1 MSTEVRTRF
10 APSPTGY
17 MHLGN
22 LRTALYTYL
31 WARRNGG
38 KFILRIEDTDQE
50 REVKGAVDVIYN
62 SMKTAGLIHDEGPDV
77 GGPCGPYIQS
87 ERKNL
92 YLPYAKELVEKG
104 GAYYCFCTKER
115 LDEERAKAE
124 AKGETFKYDKHCLH
138 LSKEEVEARIAAGE
152 PYVIRQN
159 IPTEG
164 KASFDDV
171 IYGHV
176 EVDCD
181 TLDDNV
187 LIKADGLPT
196 YNFANVIDDHLMGI
210 THVMRGNEY
219 LSSAPK
225 YNLLYEAFG
234 WTPPLYVHLTPVM
247 VEGTLR
253 DKKTGV
259 YTMETD
265 EKGNVVLDE
274 NGEPKKAIVKR
285 KMSKSQGDP
294 SFEDLLAE
302 GYLVE
307 AIINYLVLLG
317 WSPRGEREFYT
328 LKELEEIFDLEG
340 LSKSPSFF
348 DYGKMKWFNAEY
360 IRKLTPE
367 QFEEKA
373 TPWLAKVLDPAKF
386 DFKRICELTQAR
398 TEVFSQLPGM
408 VDFLAEMPELDM
420 ALFANKKSKSTP
432 ETSKAALEFIRPIL
446 AGITDWTEAN
456 LHDVVMEAIP
466 QSGMKNATVLWPLR
480 IAITGRAAT
489 PGGAFE
495 MAYLL
500 GKDETMKRLDVAMAR
515 L

>member
-1 MSTEVRTRF
+1 MEVRTRF

-31 WARRNGG
+31 YARRMGG

-50 REVKGAVDVIYN
+50 REVQGAVEIIYN
-62 SMKTAGLIHDEGPDV
+62 SLKTAGLIHDEGPDV
-77 GGPCGPYIQS
+77 GGPCGPYVQS
-87 ERKNL
+87 ERKNM
-92 YLPYAKELVEKG
+92 YLPYAQELVEKG

-124 AKGETFKYDKHCLH
+124 AKGETFKYDKHCMH
-138 LSKEEVEARIAAGE
+138 LSKEEVQAKLAAGE

-196 YNFANVIDDHLMGI
+196 YNFANVIDDHTMGI

-234 WTPPLYVHLTPVM
+234 WTPPTYVHLTPVM

-265 EKGNVVLDE
+265 ENGNVVLDE
-274 NGEPKKAIVKR
+274 NGQPKKAIVKR

-294 SFEDLLAE
+294 SFEDLMND

-317 WSPRGEREFYT
+317 WSPRGEREFFS

-348 DYGKMKWFNAEY
+348 DQNKMNWFNAEY
-360 IRKLTPE
+360 IRRLTPE
-367 QFEEKA
+367 QFLEHA
-373 TPWLAKVLDPAKF
+373 APWLAKVLDENKF
-386 DFKRICELTQAR
+386 DFARIASLLQAR
-398 TEVFSQLPGM
+398 TEAFSQIPEM
-408 VDFLAEMPELDM
+408 VDFLAEMPAFEVDLYTHKKM
-420 ALFANKKSKSTP
+420 KTNPEVAKTALTAMKP
-432 ETSKAALEFIRPIL
+432 VVE
-446 AGITDWTEAN
+446 GITEWTEEVI
-456 LHDVVMEAIP
+456 HDTLMAAIAET
-466 QSGMKNATVLWPLR
+466 GMKNGQILWPLR
-480 IAITGRAAT
+480 IAISGKAST
-489 PGGAFE
+489 PGGAIE
-495 MAYLL
+495 IAYLL
-500 GKDETMKRLDVAMAR
+500 GKEETLSRLDRSIAQ
-515 L
+515 LG